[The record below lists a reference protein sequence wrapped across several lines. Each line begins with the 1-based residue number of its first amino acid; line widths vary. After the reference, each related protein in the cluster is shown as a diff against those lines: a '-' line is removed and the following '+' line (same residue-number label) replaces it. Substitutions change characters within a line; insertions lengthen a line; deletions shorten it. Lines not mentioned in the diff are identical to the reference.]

1 MKRKF
6 NVLLAIGLAFGAF
19 LYGCNSDENK
29 TEEVVIVNA
38 EETSDPGIDYL
49 EEGKK
54 IAEQSQGALG
64 KNLMNAIKT
73 GGTEYAVEF
82 CNIEAIPITDSMATL
97 LGASVKRVTDK
108 PRNPNNE
115 ANEAEME
122 HLKYLKDEM
131 AKGNSPQP
139 KVVDINGRKVG
150 YYAIVTNEMCIKCHG
165 DKGVTI
171 EPATFAKIQKLYPT
185 DKALGYKV
193 EELRGMWVV
202 NF

>member
-1 MKRKF
+1 MKMKF
-6 NVLLAIGLAFGAF
+6 NVLLAMGLAFGAF
-19 LYGCNSDENK
+19 LYSCNTNGN
-29 TEEVVIVNA
+29 NA
-38 EETSDPGIDYL
+38 EEVAKEDVIKTPDNEIDYL
-49 EEGKK
+49 VEGKK

-82 CNIEAIPITDSMATL
+82 CNVEAIPITDSMATL

-108 PRNPNNE
+108 PRNPDNQ

-122 HLKYLKDEM
+122 HLNYLKDEM
-131 AKGNSPQP
+131 AKGNAPQP
-139 KVVDINGRKVG
+139 KVVEINGQKVG
-150 YYAIVTNEMCIKCHG
+150 YYAILTNEMCITCHG
-165 DKGVTI
+165 DKDKTI
-171 EPATFAKIQKLYPT
+171 DPATFAKIQKLYPA

-202 NF
+202 SF

>member
-1 MKRKF
+1 MKMKF
-6 NVLLAIGLAFGAF
+6 KVLLGFGLAIGAF
-19 LYGCNSDENK
+19 LYGCNSDDNNA
-29 TEEVVIVNA
+29 EEVVIVNA
-38 EETSDPGIDYL
+38 EENSDPGIDYL

-64 KNLMNAIKT
+64 KNLMNAIKA

-97 LGASVKRVTDK
+97 LGASVQRVTDK
-108 PRNPNNE
+108 PRNPDNL

-131 AKGNSPQP
+131 ANGNSAKP
-139 KVVDINGRKVG
+139 KVVEINGKMVG

-171 EPATFAKIQKLYPT
+171 EPATFAKIAKLYPA

-193 EELRGMWVV
+193 NELRGMWVV
-202 NF
+202 KF